1 MVDLRGLPK
10 PRSGSHRVN
19 HTLSHKIRNR
29 LAGLVALAICL
40 ILLAGCSLTD
50 KITSKLTGKKGNSPT
65 DSGINPN
72 RLVDLETKDQG
83 SSKSGLDLQ
92 SLIAE
97 AETLRAK
104 KIATATGP
112 KRSILVL
119 SGGGSYGAFQA
130 GVLRGWGDLGGRPEF
145 DVITGVS
152 TGALVAC
159 MTFPGP
165 YMDSVCEAVFTSVSN
180 KDIFKK
186 KNILVGLAQGHV
198 ADTKPLRELIDA
210 MVNDDYLDRV
220 AGQHATGRRLYVGT
234 TNLETRRQVIWDM
247 GHIAMK
253 HRTDKGAKDLYRN
266 ILQASAAIPG
276 LFPAVTIPI
285 EVGGKTYEEKHVD
298 GGVTAGVFLR
308 PFALKPNG
316 AHESLA
322 GSDIYILVAGK
333 LYADPGPVGKDL
345 MSLGSSTVAALLS
358 GQVRDELCEIYTISV
373 FQGMRFHL
381 AAVPEAN
388 PITMKS
394 SEFDKKQ
401 MRELFADGRRLG
413 QTGLAWRDMPPGI
426 QAGEEAD
433 VRGSNRLYQLP
444 PESRAP
450 KGLR

>member
-1 MVDLRGLPK
+1 M
-10 PRSGSHRVN
+10 
-19 HTLSHKIRNR
+19 
-29 LAGLVALAICL
+29 
-40 ILLAGCSLTD
+40 
-50 KITSKLTGKKGNSPT
+50 
-65 DSGINPN
+65 
-72 RLVDLETKDQG
+72 
-83 SSKSGLDLQ
+83 
-92 SLIAE
+92 
-97 AETLRAK
+97 
-104 KIATATGP
+104 
-112 KRSILVL
+112 
-119 SGGGSYGAFQA
+119 
-130 GVLRGWGDLGGRPEF
+130 
-145 DVITGVS
+145 
-152 TGALVAC
+152 
-159 MTFPGP
+159 
-165 YMDSVCEAVFTSVSN
+165 
-180 KDIFKK
+180 
-186 KNILVGLAQGHV
+186 
-198 ADTKPLRELIDA
+198 
-210 MVNDDYLDRV
+210 
-220 AGQHATGRRLYVGT
+220 
-234 TNLETRRQVIWDM
+234 
-247 GHIAMK
+247 
-253 HRTDKGAKDLYRN
+253 
-266 ILQASAAIPG
+266 
-276 LFPAVTIPI
+276 
-285 EVGGKTYEEKHVD
+285 
-298 GGVTAGVFLR
+298 TAGVFLR
-308 PFALKPNG
+308 PFALQPNG